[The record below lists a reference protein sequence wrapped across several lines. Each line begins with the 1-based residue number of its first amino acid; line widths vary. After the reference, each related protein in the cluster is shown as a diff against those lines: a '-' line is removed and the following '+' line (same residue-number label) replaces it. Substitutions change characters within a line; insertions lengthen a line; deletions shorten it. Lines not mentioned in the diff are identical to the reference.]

1 MRNGKSH
8 HRYEYINNSDYDIVV
23 AYQLKYR
30 GLVQYYK
37 LASNLWRLGKV
48 HWIMRESLLKTL
60 ANKHKT
66 TVSAMAKKLSDT
78 DQLADGKTL
87 KCLTVR
93 VER

>member
-37 LASNLWRLGKV
+37 LV
-48 HWIMRESLLKTL
+48 HSQ
-60 ANKHKT
+60 A
-66 TVSAMAKKLSDT
+66 
-78 DQLADGKTL
+78 
-87 KCLTVR
+87 
-93 VER
+93 